1 MRQSNPIE
9 GKTKE
14 EKAEY
19 LNSLPYSV
27 MLKQKK
33 DRFYLIIPE
42 LSLVGVSDNL
52 EEAYEE
58 LCDQKQK
65 LLARL
70 IDCEAEDEITLPRKT
85 HAARDTFHQIK
96 VFIYKLVIVCVIGG
110 LALVT
115 SGALIANKT
124 TQISAAD
131 MLKNQIKSIIFEA
144 ERFIIY
150 APEDRKQERLKKIQR
165 FVEELRPIAH
175 ELQTLLAL
183 PVQEEKKNDRELE
196 KQNNGGFKSQ

>member
-1 MRQSNPIE
+1 MRPSNPIE

-14 EKAEY
+14 EKVEY

-165 FVEELRPIAH
+165 YIDELRPVIH
-175 ELQTLLAL
+175 EIQILLTSQANDG
-183 PVQEEKKNDRELE
+183 EENIKE
-196 KQNNGGFKSQ
+196 

>member
-1 MRQSNPIE
+1 MKQPNTIE

-14 EKAEY
+14 EKVEY

-27 MLKQKK
+27 LLKQKNDK
-33 DRFYLIIPE
+33 FYLLIPE

-52 EEAYEE
+52 EEAYKE
-58 LCDQKQK
+58 LYDQKQK
-65 LLARL
+65 LLTRL

-85 HAARDTFHQIK
+85 HAIRDTFHQIK

-110 LALVT
+110 LTLAT
-115 SGALIANKT
+115 SGALIVNKT
-124 TQISAAD
+124 AQISVTD
-131 MLKNQIKSIIFEA
+131 IFMNQIKSIIFRA
-144 ERFIIY
+144 EKFIAN
-150 APEDRKQERLKKIQR
+150 APEERKQERLKKIQR

-183 PVQEEKKNDRELE
+183 PVQEEEENDKEFE
-196 KQNNGGFKSQ
+196 KQNNGDSK